1 MSALD
6 ELKKKDG
13 YTALEWAVVELSNQ
27 DSVLGLN
34 CKNWYEEAAAD
45 LADKDAEL
53 LALRERV
60 AWWLENYDI
69 TMPCGH
75 KNRYLLTDGRG
86 ELEKGFRGD
95 CVCVI
100 CQLEKADNEILAALK
115 SQ

>member
-27 DSVLGLN
+27 DSALGLN
-34 CKNWYEEAAAD
+34 CKNWYEEAAD
-45 LADKDAEL
+45 ELAEKNAEL

-60 AWWLENYDI
+60 AKLELAIINALN
-69 TMPCGH
+69 P
-75 KNRYLLTDGRG
+75 G
-86 ELEKGFRGD
+86 EP
-95 CVCVI
+95 
-100 CQLEKADNEILAALK
+100 KALEILEAALK

>member
-34 CKNWYEEAAAD
+34 CKNWYEEAAA
-45 LADKDAEL
+45 EL

-60 AWWLENYDI
+60 AKLELAIINALN
-69 TMPCGH
+69 P
-75 KNRYLLTDGRG
+75 G
-86 ELEKGFRGD
+86 EP
-95 CVCVI
+95 
-100 CQLEKADNEILAALK
+100 KALEILEAALK

>member
-6 ELKKKDG
+6 DLLK
-13 YTALEWAVVELSNQ
+13 VVHDESFSQ
-27 DSVLGLN
+27 DMYDLG
-34 CKNWYEEAAAD
+34 ESAA
-45 LADKDAEL
+45 AEL

-60 AWWLENYDI
+60 MWWLENYDI

-86 ELEKGFRGD
+86 ELEKDFRGN

>member
-6 ELKKKDG
+6 DLRNKKVN
-13 YTALEWAVVELSNQ
+13 TQVELCILYWGDPVSASDENI
-27 DSVLGLN
+27 
-34 CKNWYEEAAAD
+34 EEAERAAAE

-60 AWWLENYDI
+60 AWWLDNYDI

-86 ELEKGFRGD
+86 ELVKDNRGD
-95 CVCVI
+95 CVCVM
-100 CQLEKADNEILAALK
+100 CQLEVADEIDAALK

>member
-6 ELKKKDG
+6 ELKEIKKSHRID
-13 YTALEWAVVELSNQ
+13 LDWAVIDYDTER
-27 DSVLGLN
+27 
-34 CKNWYEEAAAD
+34 AA
-45 LADKDAEL
+45 AEL

-60 AWWLENYDI
+60 AEQDKQLTWWLETYDI

-86 ELEKGFRGD
+86 ELVKDNRGD
-95 CVCVI
+95 CVCVM
-100 CQLEKADNEILAALK
+100 CQLEVADEIDAALK